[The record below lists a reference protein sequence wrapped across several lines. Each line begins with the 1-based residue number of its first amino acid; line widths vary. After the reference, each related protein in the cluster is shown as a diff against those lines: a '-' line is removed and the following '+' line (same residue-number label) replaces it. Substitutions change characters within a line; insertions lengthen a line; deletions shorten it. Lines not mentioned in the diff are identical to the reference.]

1 MHKKQIFILIPAIAL
16 FFFLASTLIAES
28 SVELTEKNQIE
39 ENNILMTFSRVEEEK
54 PNLVKV
60 IVTAYSSTVWQTDD
74 DPFITASGTRVKEG
88 IIANNMLPFGTEI
101 RIPEY
106 FGDKVFVVE
115 DRMNRRKGP
124 YWVDIWFASTQEA
137 VDFGIREAYIEVLEI

>member
-16 FFFLASTLIAES
+16 FFFLASTLIVES
-28 SVELTEKNQIE
+28 SVELTDNKQKE
-39 ENNILMTFSRVEEEK
+39 ENNILMTFSREEEDK

-60 IVTAYSSTVWQTDD
+60 IVTAYSSTVWQTNE
-74 DPFITASGTRVKEG
+74 DPFTTASGIHVKEG
-88 IIANNMLPFGTEI
+88 IVANNMLPFGTEI

-106 FGDKVFVVE
+106 FGDKVFIVE

-124 YWVDIWFASTQEA
+124 YWVDIWFATTQEA
-137 VDFGIREAYIEVLEI
+137 VDFGIREAYIEILEI

>member
-1 MHKKQIFILIPAIAL
+1 MHKKQIFILVPAIAV
-16 FFFLASTLIAES
+16 FFFMISTLIVEP
-28 SVELTEKNQIE
+28 SVGLVEKNQIE
-39 ENNILMTFSRVEEEK
+39 KNDVLMTFSRVEEKK

-60 IVTAYSSTVWQTDD
+60 IVTAYSSTEWQTDE
-74 DPFITASGTRVKEG
+74 DPFITASGITVKEG

-101 RIPEY
+101 KIPEY

-124 YWVDIWFASTQEA
+124 YWVDVWFPSTEEA
-137 VDFGIREAYIEVLEI
+137 EDFGIKEAYIEVLEI

>member
-16 FFFLASTLIAES
+16 FFFLASTLIADS
-28 SVELTEKNQIE
+28 SVELTEKNKIE
-39 ENNILMTFSRVEEEK
+39 ENNILMTFSRVEEDK
-54 PNLVKV
+54 SNLVKV
-60 IVTAYSSTVWQTDD
+60 IITAYSSTVWQTDD
-74 DPFITASGTRVKEG
+74 DPFITASGIHVKEG

-101 RIPEY
+101 KIPEY

-124 YWVDIWFASTQEA
+124 YWVDIWFATTQEA
-137 VDFGIREAYIEVLEI
+137 VDFGIREAYIEILEI

>member
-124 YWVDIWFASTQEA
+124 YWVDIWFATTQEA

>member
-1 MHKKQIFILIPAIAL
+1 MHKKQIYIVIPAIAL
-16 FFFLASTLIAES
+16 FFFLASTLIVES

-39 ENNILMTFSRVEEEK
+39 ENNILMTFSRAEEDK
-54 PNLVKV
+54 SNLVKV
-60 IVTAYSSTVWQTDD
+60 IITAYSSTVWQTDD
-74 DPFITASGTRVKEG
+74 DPFITASGIHVKEG

-101 RIPEY
+101 KIPEY

-124 YWVDIWFASTQEA
+124 YWVDIWFATTQEA

>member
-16 FFFLASTLIAES
+16 FFFLASTLIVES
-28 SVELTEKNQIE
+28 SVELTDNKQKE
-39 ENNILMTFSRVEEEK
+39 ENNILMTFSREEEDK

-60 IVTAYSSTVWQTDD
+60 IVTAYSSTVWQTDE
-74 DPFITASGTRVKEG
+74 DPFTTASGIHVKEG
-88 IIANNMLPFGTEI
+88 IVANNMLPFGTEI

-106 FGDKVFVVE
+106 FGDKVFIVE

-124 YWVDIWFASTQEA
+124 YWVDIWFANTQEA
-137 VDFGIREAYIEVLEI
+137 VDFGIREAYIEILEI

>member
-16 FFFLASTLIAES
+16 FFFLASTLIADS
-28 SVELTEKNQIE
+28 SVELTEKNKIE
-39 ENNILMTFSRVEEEK
+39 ENNILMTFSRVEEDK
-54 PNLVKV
+54 SNLVKV
-60 IVTAYSSTVWQTDD
+60 IITAYSSTVWQTDD
-74 DPFITASGTRVKEG
+74 DPFITASGIHVKEG

-101 RIPEY
+101 KIPEY

-124 YWVDIWFASTQEA
+124 YWVDIWFATTQEA